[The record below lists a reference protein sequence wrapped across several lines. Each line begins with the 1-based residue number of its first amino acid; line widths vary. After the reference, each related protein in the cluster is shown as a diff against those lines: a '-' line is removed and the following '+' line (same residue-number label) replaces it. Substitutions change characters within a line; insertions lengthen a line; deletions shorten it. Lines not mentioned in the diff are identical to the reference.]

1 MSVIPV
7 VTVDGY
13 SGSGKGTISQL
24 LAHEFNYKYL
34 DSGAIY
40 RSLALYTYNSQIAVD
55 SIELIAKAANNMKL
69 EFKFNNGL
77 FEVNLDGKNV
87 KEDIRTESIGTRASH
102 LASHQKIRSAVLEI
116 QKSFRQ
122 KPGLVADGR
131 DMGPVVFPDAK
142 VKFFLT
148 ASPEARAKRRQK
160 QLKEQGIS
168 ASLHDLSAELANR
181 DERDLHRKI
190 SPMIPAETAI
200 TIDTTAMSIDEVFA
214 ATADVVKRSLI

>member
-1 MSVIPV
+1 MSKIPV
-7 VTVDGY
+7 ITVDGY
-13 SGSGKGTISQL
+13 SGAGKGTISQL
-24 LAHEFNYKYL
+24 LAHEFSYKYL

-40 RSLALYTYNSQIAVD
+40 RSLALYTYNNKIEVD
-55 SIELIAKAANNMKL
+55 SIELIAEAAENMEL

-87 KEDIRTESIGTRASH
+87 KEEIRIESIGTRASY
-102 LASHQKIRSAVLEI
+102 LASHKKIRSAVLEI

-122 KPGLVADGR
+122 EPGLVADGR
-131 DMGPVVFPDAK
+131 DMGTVVFPDAK

-168 ASLHDLSAELANR
+168 ASLHDLSAELKKR
-181 DERDLHRKI
+181 DERDLYRKI
-190 SPMIPAETAI
+190 SPMIPADTAI
-200 TIDTTAMSIDEVFA
+200 TIDTTVMSIDEVFA
-214 ATADVVKRSLI
+214 AAVDVVKQS

>member
-13 SGSGKGTISQL
+13 SGAGKGTISQL

-40 RSLALYTYNSQIAVD
+40 RSLALYTYNSKIAVD

-116 QKSFRQ
+116 QKNVSHL
-122 KPGLVADGR
+122 KP
-131 DMGPVVFPDAK
+131 
-142 VKFFLT
+142 
-148 ASPEARAKRRQK
+148 
-160 QLKEQGIS
+160 
-168 ASLHDLSAELANR
+168 
-181 DERDLHRKI
+181 
-190 SPMIPAETAI
+190 
-200 TIDTTAMSIDEVFA
+200 
-214 ATADVVKRSLI
+214 